1 MKYTVINHTTL
12 EIIETDNITVAYKW
26 TNDWAVMN
34 YDVEIVDNVSDE
46 IVVDIRRENWIMKKW
61 YEIQTKYYTFPFFML
76 PLYPIAW
83 IREKIIENRG
93 WQTSTP
99 MI

>member
-1 MKYTVINHTTL
+1 
-12 EIIETDNITVAYKW
+12 
-26 TNDWAVMN
+26 
-34 YDVEIVDNVSDE
+34 
-46 IVVDIRRENWIMKKW
+46 MKKW

-93 WQTSTP
+93 
-99 MI
+99 